1 MADITMCNDN
11 KCPRAG
17 QCYRFTANQSDYQY
31 YFVVSPLQKDNS
43 CNEFWLDERHKIL
56 RSKNG

>member
-1 MADITMCNDN
+1 MCNDN
-11 KCPRAG
+11 KCHRAG